1 MVKYNKF
8 PITNLTIF
16 SVLQILVALLTIKL
30 SKWYFIGIDNKFL
43 AFLADLS
50 FYICIFI
57 APVVLYLK
65 FIDRVNP
72 FTYLKLDHNV
82 RSGIFKGIFIGVVVF
97 TFILIKNRFEVYRHV
112 YVKQDIFYILGK
124 IAVGPLEEIPFRGFY
139 MQKFSKYMTFWKSN
153 ILSSVLF
160 CIMHVLEQVELGSL
174 ALIFI
179 IGLWMGYIFR
189 ETQSLWC
196 ISIIHSIYDLS
207 IWIIL

>member
-16 SVLQILVALLTIKL
+16 SVLQILVALLIIKL
-30 SKWYFIGIDNKFL
+30 SKCYSIGIGNKFF
-43 AFLADLS
+43 AFLVNLS
-50 FYICIFI
+50 FYICIFVV
-57 APVVLYLK
+57 PVILYLK

-82 RSGIFKGIFIGVVVF
+82 RSGVFKGILIGAFVF

-112 YVKQDIFYILGK
+112 YIKQDIFYILGK
-124 IAVGPLEEIPFRGFY
+124 IVVGPLEEIPFRGFY
-139 MQKFSKYMTFWKSN
+139 MQKFSKYMSFWKSN
-153 ILSSVLF
+153 ILSSMLF
-160 CIMHVLEQVELGSL
+160 CIMHVIGQVRVGSVI
-174 ALIFI
+174 LIFM
-179 IGLWMGYIFR
+179 IGLWMGYILKK
-189 ETQSLWC
+189 TQSLWC